1 MLFTLTIFSYAT
13 IAWVWLFL
21 EFTSLNSFS
30 NISRLKSRKSPIS
43 KIQVARPGIELRTP
57 CYASHELKHSTT
69 IAPFSTIALDKR
81 YIHDTM
87 KHTMR
92 QKEKRTRSDS
102 ASPMTKAPK
111 FNNQLTTQKHH
122 QNFDYTTIADRLST
136 VGWSNN
142 SHPTGVVKPVYGYPT
157 LPLTTT
163 AV

>member
-1 MLFTLTIFSYAT
+1 
-13 IAWVWLFL
+13 
-21 EFTSLNSFS
+21 
-30 NISRLKSRKSPIS
+30 
-43 KIQVARPGIELRTP
+43 
-57 CYASHELKHSTT
+57 
-69 IAPFSTIALDKR
+69 
-81 YIHDTM
+81 M
-87 KHTMR
+87 KHTSKR
-92 QKEKRTRSDS
+92 KRTRSDS

-122 QNFDYTTIADRLST
+122 QKLRLHNNCGPTFSM